1 MSTPVS
7 SPKPTPKA
15 TKSATPKKSTPSKSN
30 PTVEDVDD
38 DAVDEAITDPLERA
52 VALKNKGNKY
62 FKGGRYSQAVK
73 CYSEAIDACPKDNK
87 SDLSTFYQNR
97 AAAHEQMVRMLF
109 NSWAFFASF
118 RATFSGQR
126 QSFVANGET
135 SFLPWCNF

>member
-1 MSTPVS
+1 MSTPPVS
-7 SPKPTPKA
+7 SPKPSPKA
-15 TKSATPKKSTPSKSN
+15 AKSATPKKSTPSKSN

-97 AAAHEQMVRMLF
+97 AAAHEQMVRMLS

-118 RATFSGQR
+118 RATFLGKGQWR
-126 QSFVANGET
+126 KKLALV
-135 SFLPWCNF
+135 

>member
-1 MSTPVS
+1 MSTA
-7 SPKPTPKA
+7 SPKPSPKA
-15 TKSATPKKSTPSKSN
+15 AKSATPKKSTPSKSN

-73 CYSEAIDACPKDNK
+73 CYSEAIDACPKENK

-109 NSWAFFASF
+109 NSSIFSHF
-118 RATFSGQR
+118 RQF
-126 QSFVANGET
+126 
-135 SFLPWCNF
+135 

>member
-7 SPKPTPKA
+7 SPKPSSKA
-15 TKSATPKKSTPSKSN
+15 AKSATPKKSTPSKSN

-97 AAAHEQMVRMLF
+97 AAAHEQMVRMRLIGPF
-109 NSWAFFASF
+109 L
-118 RATFSGQR
+118 GQR
-126 QSFVANGET
+126 KIVKEVPKHKVFR
-135 SFLPWCNF
+135 LP